1 MSLMLLVILFVVLFA
16 MSVPIAVAIGIASL
30 PVVAEAGTSIMYVA
44 QRLFSALDS
53 FTLLAIPFFILA
65 GTLMESGGISGR
77 IINFAN
83 ACVGNN
89 YGGLAIVTI
98 VAAMFFAAVSG
109 SGSATTAAL
118 GSILIPAMVKKGYNV
133 EFAAAT
139 TATASQIGVII
150 PPSIPMVLYCVGTNN
165 SIGTLFIAGFV
176 PGIMIGL
183 TLIAYARHTCKVRNY
198 AGDRKYSASE
208 KLHAFKDAI
217 WALIMPV
224 IILGG
229 IYSGIFTPTE
239 SAAVACIY
247 AVIVA
252 LFVYRE
258 LSWKDLPRVFFK
270 SSITVAVVMIILS
283 TAGLFSAVLTYEKV
297 PQMVTGFFLSIV
309 SNKYTFLLII
319 NVLLFFCG
327 MFFDGGPVMIILAPI
342 LAPVAVSM
350 GVDPIH
356 FGIIMVVNSALG
368 QITPPFGVNLFVASQ
383 VAGIKMESM
392 IKDLIP
398 YIAIVLADV
407 FILTY
412 VPEISLFLPR
422 IMGMM

>member
-1 MSLMLLVILFVVLFA
+1 MSLVLLVVLFIVTLLL
-16 MSVPIAVAIGIASL
+16 SVPIAAGIGIAAL
-30 PVVAEAGTSIMYVA
+30 PVVVDSGASIMYIA
-44 QRLFSALDS
+44 QRMFSSLDS

-65 GTLMESGGISGR
+65 GMLMEGGGISRR

-83 ACVGNN
+83 VCVGNN

-118 GSILIPAMVKKGYNV
+118 GSILIPAMVKKGYDV
-133 EFAAAT
+133 RFASAT

-165 SIGTLFIAGFV
+165 SIGTMFMAGFL

-183 TLIAYARHTCKVRNY
+183 TLILYARQTSKKRGY
-198 AGDRKYSASE
+198 AGDRKYSGAE
-208 KLHAFKDAI
+208 KLKAFKEAI
-217 WALIMPV
+217 WALMMPV

-229 IYSGIFTPTE
+229 IYTGIFTPTE
-239 SAAVACIY
+239 SAAIACIY
-247 AVIVA
+247 AIVVA

-258 LSWKDLPRVFFK
+258 MSIKDIPKVFFK
-270 SSITVAVVMIILS
+270 ASITVAVVMIILA
-283 TAGLFSAVLTYEKV
+283 TAGLFSAALTYMKV
-297 PQMVTGFFLSIV
+297 PQMVANFFLSIAHT
-309 SNKYTFLLII
+309 KYVFLLIVI
-319 NVLLFFCG
+319 VLLFFCG

-356 FGIIMVVNSALG
+356 FGIIMVVCSALG

-392 IKDLIP
+392 IKELLP
-398 YIAIVLADV
+398 YIAVIIIDV
-407 FILTY
+407 IIITF
-412 VPEISLFLPR
+412 VPQISLLLPR
-422 IMGMM
+422 LLGM